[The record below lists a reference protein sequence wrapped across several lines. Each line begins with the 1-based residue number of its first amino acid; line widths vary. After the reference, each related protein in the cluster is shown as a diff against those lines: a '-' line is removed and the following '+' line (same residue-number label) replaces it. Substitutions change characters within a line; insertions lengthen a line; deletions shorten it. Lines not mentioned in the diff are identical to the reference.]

1 MQIIVLVLAKIYR
14 IKIISWGLPLTP
26 RRCISCWILSKST
39 NLMAELPAEFKSC
52 GPLCTARQPE
62 ARTNPGLSFP
72 GCIFTNPTLIELRQ
86 EIGQYDWL
94 ASPRADDVVLCSR
107 ACTFH

>member
-1 MQIIVLVLAKIYR
+1 VPKGVMLKHRSMIACVASLVMGYGIIVLYNLCSKKIR
-14 IKIISWGLPLTP
+14 IAALQFGVECPF
-26 RRCISCWILSKST
+26 R
-39 NLMAELPAEFKSC
+39 
-52 GPLCTARQPE
+52 
-62 ARTNPGLSFP
+62 PGVRYT
-72 GCIFTNPTLIELRQ
+72 GRIFTNPTLIELRQ